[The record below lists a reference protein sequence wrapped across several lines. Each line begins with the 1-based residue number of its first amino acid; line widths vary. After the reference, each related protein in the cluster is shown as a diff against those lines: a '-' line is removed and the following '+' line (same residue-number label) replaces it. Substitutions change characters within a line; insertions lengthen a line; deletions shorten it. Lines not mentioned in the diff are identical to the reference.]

1 MKDFLKYMSATVVG
15 IFVFFIITGA
25 LMVMSII
32 GMVASESSAT
42 DVSDNTVF
50 VLSLNG
56 MMQERSERSLF
67 DEVSSMNNDATSTIG
82 LDEVLEAIDKAKH
95 NDKIKGIYIEAGMF
109 APDSYASA
117 QAMRNALADF
127 KKSGK
132 WIVAYADTYTQGTY
146 YIASVANKVYL
157 NPYGQLDWHGL
168 AAQPLFVKDV
178 MAKFGVKM
186 QVAKV
191 GAYKSATEMFTEEK
205 MSDANREQ
213 ITAYINGLW
222 QNICKEVGASRNI
235 SVDKLNAYAD
245 RFITLS
251 AAKDYVASG
260 LVDQLLYTDQVKAE
274 VNKLLKAEA
283 DEDINTVYLAD
294 MANVKAPKKE
304 GEEIAVYYAYG
315 DIVSDAQGEMTN
327 GASICSANVVPDLE
341 ALMNDDDVKAVVLRV
356 NSPGGSAY
364 ASEQIWRAVTRLKAK
379 KPVVVSMGTYAASGG
394 YYISCAANYIYA
406 EPTTLTGSIGI
417 FGMFPDVSGL
427 LTDKLGLKFDQVK
440 TNKYSNFGTTSRP
453 FNEEEMQYL
462 TNMIDRGYKT
472 FTKRVSDGRKIP
484 VERVYEIAEGRVW
497 LGQDALKIKLVD
509 GIGGIEQ
516 AVAKAAELAKVKEYR
531 TKAYPAKADMFE
543 SLLNRA
549 SSEGGNYLDGKLR
562 STLGEYYAPF
572 MFLKQLD
579 RQDAIQAR
587 MPINVVI
594 K

>member
-1 MKDFLKYMSATVVG
+1 MKQAFATVVG
-15 IFVFFIITGA
+15 ILIFTVAMGIIG
-25 LMVMSII
+25 VISIL
-32 GMVASESSAT
+32 GMVASTEST
-42 DVSDNTVF
+42 PKVKDNS
-50 VLSLNG
+50 VLVLDLNG
-56 MMQERSERSLF
+56 VMQERAEDDLYGF
-67 DEVSSMNNDATSTIG
+67 LTGGEVSSLG
-82 LDEVLEAIDKAKH
+82 LDELTEAIDKAKADD
-95 NDKIKGIYIEAGMF
+95 NVKGIYIEASMF
-109 APDSYASA
+109 APDGPASV
-117 QAMRNALADF
+117 QALRNKLVEF

-132 WIVAYADTYTQGTY
+132 WIVAYGDQYTQSAY
-146 YIASVANKVYL
+146 WLCSVADKVIV
-157 NPYGQLDWHGL
+157 NPEGIVDWHGL
-168 AAQPLFVKDV
+168 CTETMYFKDLL
-178 MAKFGVKM
+178 AKFGVKM
-186 QVAKV
+186 QIAKV
-191 GAYKSATEMFTEEK
+191 GKFKSAVEPFFADK

-213 ITAYINGLW
+213 ISVYLNGIW
-222 QNICKEVGASRNI
+222 GNIVKEVAQSRKL
-235 SVDKLNAYAD
+235 DAKTLNAYAD
-245 RFITLS
+245 SLVTFAS
-251 AAKDYVASG
+251 AEELLKMK
-260 LVDQLLYTDQVKAE
+260 LVDQVAYYDEVRAE
-274 VNKLLKAEA
+274 IKKRLGL
-283 DEDINTVYLAD
+283 DEDDNISQVSVTQMCAQPNKNKAD
-294 MANVKAPKKE
+294 DR
-304 GEEIAVYYAYG
+304 IAVYYAYG
-315 DIVSDAQGEMTN
+315 DIVSDAQSEMTN

-531 TKAYPAKADMFE
+531 TKTYPAKADMFE

>member
-1 MKDFLKYMSATVVG
+1 MKQAFATVVG
-15 IFVFFIITGA
+15 ILIFTVAMGIIG
-25 LMVMSII
+25 VISIL
-32 GMVASESSAT
+32 GMVASTDAT
-42 DVSDNTVF
+42 PKVNDNS
-50 VLSLNG
+50 VLVLDLNG
-56 MMQERSERSLF
+56 VMQERSEDDFYGFLTGGEMSSL
-67 DEVSSMNNDATSTIG
+67 G
-82 LDEVLEAIDKAKH
+82 LDDLTEAVEKAKADV
-95 NDKIKGIYIEAGMF
+95 NVKGIYIEAGMF
-109 APDSYASA
+109 APDGPASV
-117 QAMRNALADF
+117 QALRDKLVDF

-132 WIVAYADTYTQGTY
+132 WIVAYGDQYTQSAY
-146 YIASVANKVYL
+146 WLCSVADKVIV
-157 NPYGQLDWHGL
+157 NPEGMVDWHGL
-168 AAQPLFVKDV
+168 CTETMYFKDV

-186 QVAKV
+186 QIAKV
-191 GAYKSATEMFTEEK
+191 GKFKSAVEPYFADK

-213 ITAYINGLW
+213 ISVYLNGIW
-222 QNICKEVGASRNI
+222 GNIVNDVAQSRKLD
-235 SVDKLNAYAD
+235 SKTLNAYAD
-245 RFITLS
+245 SLVTFAS
-251 AAKDYVASG
+251 ADELLKLK
-260 LVDQLLYTDQVKAE
+260 LVDQVAYYDE
-274 VNKLLKAEA
+274 VRADIKKRLDL
-283 DEDINTVYLAD
+283 DEDDNISQVSVKQMCAQPNKNKAD
-294 MANVKAPKKE
+294 DR
-304 GEEIAVYYAYG
+304 IAVYYAYG
-315 DIVSDAQGEMTN
+315 DIVSDTQGGMSE
-327 GASICSANVVPDLE
+327 GASICSANMVPDLE

-440 TNKYSNFGTTSRP
+440 TNKYSNFGTSSRP
-453 FNEEEMQYL
+453 FTEEEMTYL
-462 TNMIDRGYKT
+462 TNMVDRGYKT

-509 GIGGIEQ
+509 GIGGIDQ

-531 TKAYPAKADMFE
+531 TRAYPAKADMIE

-562 STLGEYYAPF
+562 ATLGEYYAPF

-587 MPINVVI
+587 MPVNVVI

>member
-1 MKDFLKYMSATVVG
+1 MKDFMKQAFATVVG
-15 IFVFFIITGA
+15 ILIFTVAMGIIG
-25 LMVMSII
+25 VISIL
-32 GMVASESSAT
+32 GMVASTEST
-42 DVSDNTVF
+42 PKVKDNS
-50 VLSLNG
+50 VLVLDLNG
-56 MMQERSERSLF
+56 VMQERAEDDLYGF
-67 DEVSSMNNDATSTIG
+67 LTGGEVSSLG
-82 LDEVLEAIDKAKH
+82 LDELTEAIDKAKADD
-95 NDKIKGIYIEAGMF
+95 NVKGIYIEASMF
-109 APDSYASA
+109 APDGPASV
-117 QAMRNALADF
+117 QALRNKLVEF

-132 WIVAYADTYTQGTY
+132 WIVAYGDQYTQSAY
-146 YIASVANKVYL
+146 WLCSVADKVIV
-157 NPYGQLDWHGL
+157 NPEGIVDWHGL
-168 AAQPLFVKDV
+168 CTETMYFKDLL
-178 MAKFGVKM
+178 AKFGVKM
-186 QVAKV
+186 QIAKV
-191 GAYKSATEMFTEEK
+191 GKFKSAVEPFFADK

-213 ITAYINGLW
+213 ISVYLNGIW
-222 QNICKEVGASRNI
+222 GNIVKEVAQSRKL
-235 SVDKLNAYAD
+235 DAKTLNAYAD
-245 RFITLS
+245 SLVTFAS
-251 AAKDYVASG
+251 ADELLKMK
-260 LVDQLLYTDQVKAE
+260 LVDQVAYYDEVKAE
-274 VNKLLKAEA
+274 IKKRLAL
-283 DEDINTVYLAD
+283 DEDDNISQVSVKQMCAQPNKNKAD
-294 MANVKAPKKE
+294 DR
-304 GEEIAVYYAYG
+304 IAVYYAYG
-315 DIVSDAQGEMTN
+315 DIVSDAQSEMTN

-531 TKAYPAKADMFE
+531 TKAYPAKVDMFE

>member
-1 MKDFLKYMSATVVG
+1 MKQAFATVVG
-15 IFVFFIITGA
+15 ILIFTVAMGIIG
-25 LMVMSII
+25 VISIL
-32 GMVASESSAT
+32 GMVASTDAT
-42 DVSDNTVF
+42 PQVKDNS
-50 VLSLNG
+50 VLVLDLNG
-56 MMQERSERSLF
+56 VMQERSEDDFYGFLTGGEMSSL
-67 DEVSSMNNDATSTIG
+67 G
-82 LDEVLEAIDKAKH
+82 LDDLTEAVEKAKADV
-95 NDKIKGIYIEAGMF
+95 NVKGIYIEAGMF
-109 APDSYASA
+109 APDGPASV
-117 QAMRNALADF
+117 QALRDKLVDF

-132 WIVAYADTYTQGTY
+132 WIVAYGDQYTQSAY
-146 YIASVANKVYL
+146 WLCSVADKVIV
-157 NPYGQLDWHGL
+157 NPEGMVDWHGL
-168 AAQPLFVKDV
+168 CTETMYFKDL

-186 QVAKV
+186 QIAKV
-191 GAYKSATEMFTEEK
+191 GKFKSAVEPFFADK

-213 ITAYINGLW
+213 ISVYLNGIW
-222 QNICKEVGASRNI
+222 GNVVKDVAQSRKL
-235 SVDKLNAYAD
+235 DAKTLNAYAD
-245 RFITLS
+245 SLVTFAS
-251 AAKDYVASG
+251 ADELLKMK
-260 LVDQLLYTDQVKAE
+260 LVDQVAYYDE
-274 VNKLLKAEA
+274 VRADIKKRLDL
-283 DEDINTVYLAD
+283 DEDDNISQVSVKQMCAQPNKNKAD
-294 MANVKAPKKE
+294 DR
-304 GEEIAVYYAYG
+304 IAVYYAYG
-315 DIVSDAQGEMTN
+315 DIVSDTQGGMSE
-327 GASICSANVVPDLE
+327 GASICSANMVPDLE

-440 TNKYSNFGTTSRP
+440 TNKYSNFGTSSRP
-453 FNEEEMQYL
+453 FNEEEMTYL
-462 TNMIDRGYKT
+462 TNMVDRGYKT

-509 GIGGIEQ
+509 GIGGIDQ

-531 TKAYPAKADMFE
+531 TRAYPAKADMIE

-562 STLGEYYAPF
+562 ATLGEYYAPF

-587 MPINVVI
+587 MPVNVVI

>member
-1 MKDFLKYMSATVVG
+1 MKQAFATVVG
-15 IFVFFIITGA
+15 ILIFTVAMGIIG
-25 LMVMSII
+25 VISIL
-32 GMVASESSAT
+32 GMVAST
-42 DVSDNTVF
+42 DSTPKVKDNS
-50 VLSLNG
+50 VLVLNLNG
-56 MMQERSERSLF
+56 VMQERSQDDIYSFLTGGEMSSL
-67 DEVSSMNNDATSTIG
+67 G
-82 LDEVLEAIDKAKH
+82 LDDLAEAIDKAKTDD
-95 NDKIKGIYIEAGMF
+95 NVKGIYIEAGMF
-109 APDSYASA
+109 APDGPASV
-117 QAMRNALADF
+117 QALRNKLVEF

-132 WIVAYADTYTQGTY
+132 WIVAYGDQYTQSAY
-146 YIASVANKVYL
+146 WLCSVADKVIV
-157 NPYGQLDWHGL
+157 NPEGIVDWHGL
-168 AAQPLFVKDV
+168 CTETMYFKDLL
-178 MAKFGVKM
+178 AKFGVKM
-186 QVAKV
+186 QIAKV
-191 GAYKSATEMFTEEK
+191 GKFKSAVEPFFADK

-213 ITAYINGLW
+213 ISVYLNGIW
-222 QNICKEVGASRNI
+222 GNIVKEVAQSRKL
-235 SVDKLNAYAD
+235 DAKTLNAYAD
-245 RFITLS
+245 SLVTFAS
-251 AAKDYVASG
+251 ADELLKMK
-260 LVDQLLYTDQVKAE
+260 LVDQVAYYDEVRAE
-274 VNKLLKAEA
+274 IKKRLGL
-283 DEDINTVYLAD
+283 DEDDNISQVSVTQMCAQPNKNKAD
-294 MANVKAPKKE
+294 DR
-304 GEEIAVYYAYG
+304 IAVYYAYG
-315 DIVSDAQGEMTN
+315 DIVSDAQSEMTN

>member
-1 MKDFLKYMSATVVG
+1 MKQAFATVVG
-15 IFVFFIITGA
+15 ILIFTVAMGIIG
-25 LMVMSII
+25 VISIL
-32 GMVASESSAT
+32 GMVAST
-42 DVSDNTVF
+42 DSTPKVKDNS
-50 VLSLNG
+50 VLVLNLNG
-56 MMQERSERSLF
+56 VMQERSQDDIYSFLTGG
-67 DEVSSMNNDATSTIG
+67 EVSSLG
-82 LDEVLEAIDKAKH
+82 LDDLAEAIDKAKTDD
-95 NDKIKGIYIEAGMF
+95 NVKGIYIEAGMF
-109 APDSYASA
+109 APDGPASV
-117 QAMRNALADF
+117 QALREKLVEF

-132 WIVAYADTYTQGTY
+132 WIVAYGDQYTQSAY
-146 YIASVANKVYL
+146 WLCSVADKVIV
-157 NPYGQLDWHGL
+157 NPEGIVDWHGL
-168 AAQPLFVKDV
+168 CTETMYFKDL

-186 QVAKV
+186 QIAKV
-191 GAYKSATEMFTEEK
+191 GKFKSAVEPFFADK

-213 ITAYINGLW
+213 ISVYLNGIW
-222 QNICKEVGASRNI
+222 GNIVKEVAQSRKL
-235 SVDKLNAYAD
+235 DAKTLNAYAD
-245 RFITLS
+245 SLVTFAS
-251 AAKDYVASG
+251 AEELLKMK
-260 LVDQLLYTDQVKAE
+260 LVDQVAYYDEVRAE
-274 VNKLLKAEA
+274 IKKRLGL
-283 DEDINTVYLAD
+283 DEDDNISQVSVTQMCAQPNKNKAD
-294 MANVKAPKKE
+294 DR
-304 GEEIAVYYAYG
+304 IAVYYAYG
-315 DIVSDAQGEMTN
+315 DIVSDAQSEMTN

-516 AVAKAAELAKVKEYR
+516 AVAKAAELAKVKDYR

>member
-1 MKDFLKYMSATVVG
+1 MKDFMKQAFATVVG
-15 IFVFFIITGA
+15 ILIFTVAMGIIG
-25 LMVMSII
+25 VISIL
-32 GMVASESSAT
+32 GMVASTEST
-42 DVSDNTVF
+42 PKVNDNS
-50 VLSLNG
+50 VLVLDLNG
-56 MMQERSERSLF
+56 VMQERAEDDLYGF
-67 DEVSSMNNDATSTIG
+67 LTGGEVSSLG
-82 LDEVLEAIDKAKH
+82 LDELTEAIDKAKADD
-95 NDKIKGIYIEAGMF
+95 NVKGIYIEASMF
-109 APDSYASA
+109 APDGPASV
-117 QAMRNALADF
+117 QALRNKLVEF

-132 WIVAYADTYTQGTY
+132 WIVAYGDQYTQSAY
-146 YIASVANKVYL
+146 WLCSVADKVIV
-157 NPYGQLDWHGL
+157 NPEGIVDWHGL
-168 AAQPLFVKDV
+168 CTETMYFKDLL
-178 MAKFGVKM
+178 AKFGVKM
-186 QVAKV
+186 QIAKV
-191 GAYKSATEMFTEEK
+191 GKFKSAVEPFFADK

-213 ITAYINGLW
+213 ISVYLNGIW
-222 QNICKEVGASRNI
+222 GNIVKEVAQSRKLD
-235 SVDKLNAYAD
+235 VKTLNAYAD
-245 RFITLS
+245 SLVTFAS
-251 AAKDYVASG
+251 ADELLKMK
-260 LVDQLLYTDQVKAE
+260 LVDQVAYYDEVRAE
-274 VNKLLKAEA
+274 IKKRLGL
-283 DEDINTVYLAD
+283 DEDDNISQVSVTQMCAQPNKNKAD
-294 MANVKAPKKE
+294 DR
-304 GEEIAVYYAYG
+304 IAVYYAYG
-315 DIVSDAQGEMTN
+315 DIVSDAQSEMTN

>member
-1 MKDFLKYMSATVVG
+1 MKQAFATVVG
-15 IFVFFIITGA
+15 ILIFTVAMGIIG
-25 LMVMSII
+25 VISIL
-32 GMVASESSAT
+32 GMVASTEST
-42 DVSDNTVF
+42 PKVKDNS
-50 VLSLNG
+50 VLVLDLNG
-56 MMQERSERSLF
+56 VMQERAEDDLYGFLTGGEMSSL
-67 DEVSSMNNDATSTIG
+67 G
-82 LDEVLEAIDKAKH
+82 LDELTEAIDKAKADD
-95 NDKIKGIYIEAGMF
+95 NVKGIYIEASMF
-109 APDSYASA
+109 APDGPASV
-117 QAMRNALADF
+117 QALRNKLVEF

-132 WIVAYADTYTQGTY
+132 WIVAYGDQYTQSAY
-146 YIASVANKVYL
+146 WLCSVADKVIV
-157 NPYGQLDWHGL
+157 NPEGIVDWHGL
-168 AAQPLFVKDV
+168 CTETMYFKDLL
-178 MAKFGVKM
+178 AKFGVKM
-186 QVAKV
+186 QIAKV
-191 GAYKSATEMFTEEK
+191 GKFKSAVEPFFADK

-213 ITAYINGLW
+213 ISVYLNGIW
-222 QNICKEVGASRNI
+222 GNIVKEVAQSRKL
-235 SVDKLNAYAD
+235 DAKTLNAYAD
-245 RFITLS
+245 SLVTFAS
-251 AAKDYVASG
+251 ADELLKMK
-260 LVDQLLYTDQVKAE
+260 LVDQVAYYDEVRAE
-274 VNKLLKAEA
+274 IKKRLGL
-283 DEDINTVYLAD
+283 DEDDNISQVSVTQMCAQPNKNKAD
-294 MANVKAPKKE
+294 DR
-304 GEEIAVYYAYG
+304 IAVYYAYG
-315 DIVSDAQGEMTN
+315 DIVSDAQSEMTN

-562 STLGEYYAPF
+562 ATLGEYYAPF

>member
-1 MKDFLKYMSATVVG
+1 MKQAFATVVG
-15 IFVFFIITGA
+15 ILIFTVAMGIIG
-25 LMVMSII
+25 VISIV
-32 GMVASESSAT
+32 GMVASTDAT
-42 DVSDNTVF
+42 PKVKDNS
-50 VLSLNG
+50 VLVLDLNG
-56 MMQERSERSLF
+56 VMQERSEDDFYGYLTGGEMSSL
-67 DEVSSMNNDATSTIG
+67 G
-82 LDEVLEAIDKAKH
+82 LDDLTEAVEKAKADD
-95 NDKIKGIYIEAGMF
+95 NVKGIYIEAGMF
-109 APDSYASA
+109 APDGPASV
-117 QAMRNALADF
+117 QALRDKLVDF

-132 WIVAYADTYTQGTY
+132 WIVAYGDQYTQSAY
-146 YIASVANKVYL
+146 WLCSVADKVIV
-157 NPYGQLDWHGL
+157 NPEGMVDWHGL
-168 AAQPLFVKDV
+168 CTETMYFKDLL
-178 MAKFGVKM
+178 AKFGVKM
-186 QVAKV
+186 QIAKV
-191 GAYKSATEMFTEEK
+191 GKFKSAVEPFFADK

-213 ITAYINGLW
+213 ISVYLNGIW
-222 QNICKEVGASRNI
+222 GNVVKDVAQSRKL
-235 SVDKLNAYAD
+235 DAKTLNAYAD
-245 RFITLS
+245 SLVTFAS
-251 AAKDYVASG
+251 ADELLKMK
-260 LVDQLLYTDQVKAE
+260 LVDQVAYYDEVRAE
-274 VNKLLKAEA
+274 IKKRLNL
-283 DEDINTVYLAD
+283 DEDDNISQVSVKQMCAQPNKNKAD
-294 MANVKAPKKE
+294 DR
-304 GEEIAVYYAYG
+304 IAVYYAYG
-315 DIVSDAQGEMTN
+315 DIVTDTQGEMTS
-327 GASICSANVVPDLE
+327 GTSICSANVVPDLE
-341 ALMNDDDVKAVVLRV
+341 ALMDDDDVKAVVLRV

-484 VERVYEIAEGRVW
+484 VARVYEIAEGRVW

-509 GIGGIEQ
+509 GIGGIDQ

-531 TKAYPAKADMFE
+531 TRPYPAKADMFE

-549 SSEGGNYLDGKLR
+549 STEGGNYLDGKLR
-562 STLGEYYAPF
+562 ATLGEYYAPF

-579 RQDAIQAR
+579 CQDAIQAR
-587 MPINVVI
+587 MPVNVVI

>member
-1 MKDFLKYMSATVVG
+1 MKQAFATVVG
-15 IFVFFIITGA
+15 ILIFTVAMGIIG
-25 LMVMSII
+25 VISIL
-32 GMVASESSAT
+32 GMVASTDAT
-42 DVSDNTVF
+42 PKVNDNS
-50 VLSLNG
+50 VLVLDLNG
-56 MMQERSERSLF
+56 VMQERSEDDFYGFLTGGEMSSL
-67 DEVSSMNNDATSTIG
+67 G
-82 LDEVLEAIDKAKH
+82 LDDLTEAVEKAKADD
-95 NDKIKGIYIEAGMF
+95 NVKGIYIEAGMF
-109 APDSYASA
+109 APDGPASV
-117 QAMRNALADF
+117 QALRDKLVDF

-132 WIVAYADTYTQGTY
+132 WIVAYGDQYTQSAY
-146 YIASVANKVYL
+146 WLCSVADKVIV
-157 NPYGQLDWHGL
+157 NPEGMVDWHGL
-168 AAQPLFVKDV
+168 CTETMYFKDL

-186 QVAKV
+186 QIAKV
-191 GAYKSATEMFTEEK
+191 GKFKSAVEPFFADK

-213 ITAYINGLW
+213 ISVYLNGIW
-222 QNICKEVGASRNI
+222 GNVVKDVAQSRKL
-235 SVDKLNAYAD
+235 DAKTLNAYAD
-245 RFITLS
+245 SLVTFAS
-251 AAKDYVASG
+251 ADELLKMK
-260 LVDQLLYTDQVKAE
+260 LVDQVAYYDE
-274 VNKLLKAEA
+274 VRADIKKRLDL
-283 DEDINTVYLAD
+283 DEDDNISQVSVKQMCAQPNKNKAD
-294 MANVKAPKKE
+294 DR
-304 GEEIAVYYAYG
+304 IAVYYAYG
-315 DIVSDAQGEMTN
+315 DIVSDTQGGMSE
-327 GASICSANVVPDLE
+327 GASICSANMVPDLE

-440 TNKYSNFGTTSRP
+440 TNKYSNFGTSSRP

-509 GIGGIEQ
+509 GIGGIDQ

-531 TKAYPAKADMFE
+531 TRAYPAKADMIE

-562 STLGEYYAPF
+562 ATLGEYYAPF

-587 MPINVVI
+587 MPVNVVI

>member
-1 MKDFLKYMSATVVG
+1 MKQAFATVVG
-15 IFVFFIITGA
+15 ILIFTVAMGIIG
-25 LMVMSII
+25 VISIL
-32 GMVASESSAT
+32 GMVASTDAT
-42 DVSDNTVF
+42 PKVKDNS
-50 VLSLNG
+50 VLVLDLNG
-56 MMQERSERSLF
+56 VMQERSEDDFYGFLTGGEMSSL
-67 DEVSSMNNDATSTIG
+67 G
-82 LDEVLEAIDKAKH
+82 LDDLTEAVEKAKADD
-95 NDKIKGIYIEAGMF
+95 NVKGIYIEAGMF
-109 APDSYASA
+109 APDGPASV
-117 QAMRNALADF
+117 QALRDKLVDF

-132 WIVAYADTYTQGTY
+132 WIVAYGDQYTQSAY
-146 YIASVANKVYL
+146 WLCSVADKVIV
-157 NPYGQLDWHGL
+157 NPEGMVDWHGL
-168 AAQPLFVKDV
+168 CTETMYFKDL

-186 QVAKV
+186 QIAKV
-191 GAYKSATEMFTEEK
+191 GKFKSAVEPFFADK

-213 ITAYINGLW
+213 ISVYLNGIW
-222 QNICKEVGASRNI
+222 GNVVKDVAQSRKL
-235 SVDKLNAYAD
+235 DAKTLNAYAD
-245 RFITLS
+245 SLVTFAS
-251 AAKDYVASG
+251 ADELLKMK
-260 LVDQLLYTDQVKAE
+260 LVDQVAYYDE
-274 VNKLLKAEA
+274 VRADIKKRLDL
-283 DEDINTVYLAD
+283 DEDDNISQVSVKQMCAQPNKNKAD
-294 MANVKAPKKE
+294 DR
-304 GEEIAVYYAYG
+304 IAVYYAYG
-315 DIVSDAQGEMTN
+315 DIVSDTQGGMSE
-327 GASICSANVVPDLE
+327 GASICSANMVPDLE

-440 TNKYSNFGTTSRP
+440 TNKYSNFGTSSRP
-453 FNEEEMQYL
+453 FTEEEMTYL
-462 TNMIDRGYKT
+462 TNMVDRGYKT

-509 GIGGIEQ
+509 GIGGIDQ

-531 TKAYPAKADMFE
+531 TRAYPAKADMIE

-562 STLGEYYAPF
+562 ATLGEYYAPF

-587 MPINVVI
+587 MPVNVVI

>member
-1 MKDFLKYMSATVVG
+1 MKQAFATVVG
-15 IFVFFIITGA
+15 ILIFTVAMGIIG
-25 LMVMSII
+25 VISIL
-32 GMVASESSAT
+32 GMVASTEST
-42 DVSDNTVF
+42 PKVKDNS
-50 VLSLNG
+50 VLVLDLNG
-56 MMQERSERSLF
+56 VMQERAEDDFYGFLTGGEMSSL
-67 DEVSSMNNDATSTIG
+67 G
-82 LDEVLEAIDKAKH
+82 LDELTEAIDKAKADD
-95 NDKIKGIYIEAGMF
+95 NVKGIYIEASMF
-109 APDSYASA
+109 APDGPASV
-117 QAMRNALADF
+117 QALRNKLVEF

-132 WIVAYADTYTQGTY
+132 WIVAYGDQYTQSAY
-146 YIASVANKVYL
+146 WLCSVADKVIV
-157 NPYGQLDWHGL
+157 NPEGIVDWHGL
-168 AAQPLFVKDV
+168 CTETMYFKDLL
-178 MAKFGVKM
+178 AKFGVKM
-186 QVAKV
+186 QIAKV
-191 GAYKSATEMFTEEK
+191 GKFKSAVEPFFADK

-213 ITAYINGLW
+213 ISVYLNGIW
-222 QNICKEVGASRNI
+222 GNIVKEVAQSRKL
-235 SVDKLNAYAD
+235 DAKTLNAYAD
-245 RFITLS
+245 SLVTFAS
-251 AAKDYVASG
+251 ADELLKMK
-260 LVDQLLYTDQVKAE
+260 LVDQVAYYDEVRAE
-274 VNKLLKAEA
+274 IKKRLGL
-283 DEDINTVYLAD
+283 DEDDNISQVSVTQMCAQPNKNKAD
-294 MANVKAPKKE
+294 DR
-304 GEEIAVYYAYG
+304 IAVYYAYG
-315 DIVSDAQGEMTN
+315 DIVSDAQSEMTN

>member
-1 MKDFLKYMSATVVG
+1 MKQAFATVVG
-15 IFVFFIITGA
+15 ILIFTVAMGIIG
-25 LMVMSII
+25 VISIV
-32 GMVASESSAT
+32 GMVASTDAT
-42 DVSDNTVF
+42 PKVKDNS
-50 VLSLNG
+50 VLVLDLNG
-56 MMQERSERSLF
+56 VMQERSEDDFYGFLTGGEMSSL
-67 DEVSSMNNDATSTIG
+67 G
-82 LDEVLEAIDKAKH
+82 LDDLTEAVEKAKADD
-95 NDKIKGIYIEAGMF
+95 NVKGIYIEAGMF
-109 APDSYASA
+109 APDGPASV
-117 QAMRNALADF
+117 QALRDKLVDF

-132 WIVAYADTYTQGTY
+132 WIVAYGDQYTQSAY
-146 YIASVANKVYL
+146 WLCSVADKVIV
-157 NPYGQLDWHGL
+157 NPEGMVDWHGL
-168 AAQPLFVKDV
+168 CTETMYFKDL

-186 QVAKV
+186 QIAKV
-191 GAYKSATEMFTEEK
+191 GKFKSAVEPYFADK

-213 ITAYINGLW
+213 ISVYLNGIW
-222 QNICKEVGASRNI
+222 GNVVKDVAQSRKL
-235 SVDKLNAYAD
+235 DAKTLNAYAD
-245 RFITLS
+245 SLVTFAS
-251 AAKDYVASG
+251 ADELLKMK
-260 LVDQLLYTDQVKAE
+260 LVDQVAYYDE
-274 VNKLLKAEA
+274 VRVDIKKRLDL
-283 DEDINTVYLAD
+283 DEDDNISQVSVKQMCAQPNKNKAD
-294 MANVKAPKKE
+294 DR
-304 GEEIAVYYAYG
+304 IAVYYAYG
-315 DIVSDAQGEMTN
+315 DIVSDTQGGMSE
-327 GASICSANVVPDLE
+327 GASICSANMVPDLE

-440 TNKYSNFGTTSRP
+440 TNKYSNFGTSSRP
-453 FNEEEMQYL
+453 FTEEEMTYL
-462 TNMIDRGYKT
+462 TNMVDRGYKT

-509 GIGGIEQ
+509 GIGGIDQ

-531 TKAYPAKADMFE
+531 TRAYPAKADMIE

-562 STLGEYYAPF
+562 ATLGEYYAPF

-587 MPINVVI
+587 MPVNVVI

>member
-1 MKDFLKYMSATVVG
+1 MKDFMKQAFATVVG
-15 IFVFFIITGA
+15 ILIFTVAMGIIG
-25 LMVMSII
+25 VISIL
-32 GMVASESSAT
+32 GMVASTDAT
-42 DVSDNTVF
+42 PKVNDNS
-50 VLSLNG
+50 VLVLDLNG
-56 MMQERSERSLF
+56 VMQERSEDDFYGFLTGGEMSSL
-67 DEVSSMNNDATSTIG
+67 G
-82 LDEVLEAIDKAKH
+82 LDDLTEAVEKAKADD
-95 NDKIKGIYIEAGMF
+95 NVKGIYIEAGMF
-109 APDSYASA
+109 APDGPASV
-117 QAMRNALADF
+117 QALRDKLVDF

-132 WIVAYADTYTQGTY
+132 WIVAYGDQYTQSAY
-146 YIASVANKVYL
+146 WLCSVADKVIV
-157 NPYGQLDWHGL
+157 NPEGMVDWHGL
-168 AAQPLFVKDV
+168 CTETMYFKDL

-186 QVAKV
+186 QIAKV
-191 GAYKSATEMFTEEK
+191 GKFKSAVEPFFADK

-213 ITAYINGLW
+213 ISVYLNGIW
-222 QNICKEVGASRNI
+222 GNVVKDVAQSRKL
-235 SVDKLNAYAD
+235 DAKTLNAYAD
-245 RFITLS
+245 SLVTFAS
-251 AAKDYVASG
+251 ADELLKMK
-260 LVDQLLYTDQVKAE
+260 LVDQVAYYDE
-274 VNKLLKAEA
+274 VRADIKKRLDL
-283 DEDINTVYLAD
+283 DEDDNISQVSVKQMCAQPNKNKAD
-294 MANVKAPKKE
+294 DR
-304 GEEIAVYYAYG
+304 IAVYYAYG
-315 DIVSDAQGEMTN
+315 DIVSDTQGGMSE
-327 GASICSANVVPDLE
+327 GASICSANMVPDLE

-440 TNKYSNFGTTSRP
+440 TNKYSNFGTSSRP

-509 GIGGIEQ
+509 GIGGIDQ

-531 TKAYPAKADMFE
+531 TRAYPAKADMIE

-562 STLGEYYAPF
+562 ATLGEYYAPF

-587 MPINVVI
+587 MPVNVVI

>member
-1 MKDFLKYMSATVVG
+1 MG
-15 IFVFFIITGA
+15 IIGVI
-25 LMVMSII
+25 SIL
-32 GMVASESSAT
+32 GMVASTDAT
-42 DVSDNTVF
+42 PKVNDNS
-50 VLSLNG
+50 VLVLDLNG
-56 MMQERSERSLF
+56 VMQERSEDDFYGFLTGGEMSSL
-67 DEVSSMNNDATSTIG
+67 G
-82 LDEVLEAIDKAKH
+82 LDDLTEAVEKAKADD
-95 NDKIKGIYIEAGMF
+95 NVKGIYIEAGMF
-109 APDSYASA
+109 APDGPASV
-117 QAMRNALADF
+117 QALRDKLVDF

-132 WIVAYADTYTQGTY
+132 WIVAYGDQYTQSAY
-146 YIASVANKVYL
+146 WLCSVADKVIV
-157 NPYGQLDWHGL
+157 NPEGMVDWHGL
-168 AAQPLFVKDV
+168 CTETMYFKDL

-186 QVAKV
+186 QIAKV
-191 GAYKSATEMFTEEK
+191 GKFKSAVEPFFADK

-213 ITAYINGLW
+213 ISVYLNGIW
-222 QNICKEVGASRNI
+222 GNVVKDVAQSRKL
-235 SVDKLNAYAD
+235 DAKTLNAYAD
-245 RFITLS
+245 SLVTFAS
-251 AAKDYVASG
+251 ADELLKMK
-260 LVDQLLYTDQVKAE
+260 LVDQVAYYDE
-274 VNKLLKAEA
+274 VRADIKKRLDL
-283 DEDINTVYLAD
+283 DEDDNISQVSVKQMCAQPNKNKAD
-294 MANVKAPKKE
+294 DR
-304 GEEIAVYYAYG
+304 IAVYYAYG
-315 DIVSDAQGEMTN
+315 DIVSDTQGGMSE
-327 GASICSANVVPDLE
+327 GASICSANMVPDLE

-364 ASEQIWRAVTRLKAK
+364 ETEQIWRAVTRLKAK

-440 TNKYSNFGTTSRP
+440 TNKYSNFGTSSRP
-453 FNEEEMQYL
+453 FTEEEMTYL
-462 TNMIDRGYKT
+462 TNMVDRGYKT

-509 GIGGIEQ
+509 GIGGIDQ

-531 TKAYPAKADMFE
+531 TRAYPAKADMIE

-562 STLGEYYAPF
+562 ATLGEYYAPF

-587 MPINVVI
+587 MPVNVVI

>member
-1 MKDFLKYMSATVVG
+1 MKQAFATVVG
-15 IFVFFIITGA
+15 ILIFTVAMGIIG
-25 LMVMSII
+25 VISIL
-32 GMVASESSAT
+32 GMVASTDAT
-42 DVSDNTVF
+42 PKVNDNS
-50 VLSLNG
+50 VLVLDLNG
-56 MMQERSERSLF
+56 VMQERSEDDFYGFLTGGEMSSL
-67 DEVSSMNNDATSTIG
+67 G
-82 LDEVLEAIDKAKH
+82 LDDLTEAVEKAKADV
-95 NDKIKGIYIEAGMF
+95 NVKGIYIEAGMF
-109 APDSYASA
+109 APDGPASV
-117 QAMRNALADF
+117 QALRDKLVDF

-132 WIVAYADTYTQGTY
+132 WIVAYGDQYTQSAY
-146 YIASVANKVYL
+146 WLCSVADKVIV
-157 NPYGQLDWHGL
+157 NPEGMVDWHGL
-168 AAQPLFVKDV
+168 CTETMYFKDL

-186 QVAKV
+186 QIAKV
-191 GAYKSATEMFTEEK
+191 GKFKSAVEPFFADK

-213 ITAYINGLW
+213 ISVYLNGIW
-222 QNICKEVGASRNI
+222 GNVVKDVAQSRKL
-235 SVDKLNAYAD
+235 DAKTLNAYAD
-245 RFITLS
+245 SLVTFAS
-251 AAKDYVASG
+251 ADELLKMK
-260 LVDQLLYTDQVKAE
+260 LVDQVAYYDE
-274 VNKLLKAEA
+274 VRADIKKRLDL
-283 DEDINTVYLAD
+283 DEDDNISQVSVKQMCAQPNKNKAD
-294 MANVKAPKKE
+294 DR
-304 GEEIAVYYAYG
+304 IAVYYAYG
-315 DIVSDAQGEMTN
+315 DIVSDTQGGMSE
-327 GASICSANVVPDLE
+327 GASICSANMVPDLE

-440 TNKYSNFGTTSRP
+440 TNKYSNFGTSSRP
-453 FNEEEMQYL
+453 FTEEEMTYL
-462 TNMIDRGYKT
+462 TNMVDRGYKT

-509 GIGGIEQ
+509 GIGGIDQ

-531 TKAYPAKADMFE
+531 TRVYPAKADMIE

-562 STLGEYYAPF
+562 ATLGEYYAPF
-572 MFLKQLD
+572 MYLKQLD

-587 MPINVVI
+587 MPVNVVI

>member
-1 MKDFLKYMSATVVG
+1 MKQAFATVVG
-15 IFVFFIITGA
+15 ILIFTVAMGIIG
-25 LMVMSII
+25 VISIL
-32 GMVASESSAT
+32 GMVASTDAT
-42 DVSDNTVF
+42 PQVKDNS
-50 VLSLNG
+50 VLVLDLNG
-56 MMQERSERSLF
+56 VMQERSEDDFYGFLTGGEMSSL
-67 DEVSSMNNDATSTIG
+67 G
-82 LDEVLEAIDKAKH
+82 LDDLTEAVEKAKADD
-95 NDKIKGIYIEAGMF
+95 NVKGIYIEAGMF
-109 APDSYASA
+109 APDGPASV
-117 QAMRNALADF
+117 QALRDKLVDF

-132 WIVAYADTYTQGTY
+132 WIVAYGDQYTQSAY
-146 YIASVANKVYL
+146 WLCSVADKVIV
-157 NPYGQLDWHGL
+157 NPEGMVDWHGL
-168 AAQPLFVKDV
+168 CTETMYFKDL

-186 QVAKV
+186 QIAKV
-191 GAYKSATEMFTEEK
+191 GKFKSAVEPFFADK

-213 ITAYINGLW
+213 ISVYLNGIW
-222 QNICKEVGASRNI
+222 GNVVKDVAQSRKL
-235 SVDKLNAYAD
+235 DAKTLNAYAD
-245 RFITLS
+245 SLVTFAS
-251 AAKDYVASG
+251 ADELLKMK
-260 LVDQLLYTDQVKAE
+260 LVDQVAYYDE
-274 VNKLLKAEA
+274 VRADIKKRLDL
-283 DEDINTVYLAD
+283 DEDDNISQVSVKQMCAQPNKNKAD
-294 MANVKAPKKE
+294 DR
-304 GEEIAVYYAYG
+304 IAVYYAYG
-315 DIVSDAQGEMTN
+315 DIVSDTQGGMSE
-327 GASICSANVVPDLE
+327 GASICSANMVPDLE

-440 TNKYSNFGTTSRP
+440 TNKYSNFGTSSRP
-453 FNEEEMQYL
+453 FTEEEMTYL
-462 TNMIDRGYKT
+462 TNMVDRGYKT

-509 GIGGIEQ
+509 GIGGIDQ

-531 TKAYPAKADMFE
+531 TKAYPAKADMIE

-562 STLGEYYAPF
+562 ATLGEYYAPF

-587 MPINVVI
+587 MPVNVVI

>member
-1 MKDFLKYMSATVVG
+1 MKQAFATVVG
-15 IFVFFIITGA
+15 ILIFTVAMGIIG
-25 LMVMSII
+25 VISIL
-32 GMVASESSAT
+32 GMVASTDAT
-42 DVSDNTVF
+42 PKVNDNS
-50 VLSLNG
+50 VLVLDLNG
-56 MMQERSERSLF
+56 VMQERSEDDFYGFLTGGEMSSL
-67 DEVSSMNNDATSTIG
+67 G
-82 LDEVLEAIDKAKH
+82 LDDLTEAVEKAKADV
-95 NDKIKGIYIEAGMF
+95 NVKGIYIEAGMF
-109 APDSYASA
+109 APDGPASV
-117 QAMRNALADF
+117 QALRDKLVDF

-132 WIVAYADTYTQGTY
+132 WIVAYGDQYTQSAY
-146 YIASVANKVYL
+146 WLCSVADKVIV
-157 NPYGQLDWHGL
+157 NPEGMVDWHGL
-168 AAQPLFVKDV
+168 CTETMYFKDL

-186 QVAKV
+186 QIAKV
-191 GAYKSATEMFTEEK
+191 GKFKSAVEPFFADK

-213 ITAYINGLW
+213 ISVYLNGIW
-222 QNICKEVGASRNI
+222 GNVVKDVAQSRKL
-235 SVDKLNAYAD
+235 DAKTLNAYAD
-245 RFITLS
+245 SLVTFAS
-251 AAKDYVASG
+251 ADELLKMK
-260 LVDQLLYTDQVKAE
+260 LVDQVAYYDE
-274 VNKLLKAEA
+274 VRADIKKRLDL
-283 DEDINTVYLAD
+283 DEDDNISQVSVKQMCAQPNKNKAD
-294 MANVKAPKKE
+294 DR
-304 GEEIAVYYAYG
+304 IAVYYAYG
-315 DIVSDAQGEMTN
+315 DIVSDTQGGMSE
-327 GASICSANVVPDLE
+327 GASICSANMVPDLE

-440 TNKYSNFGTTSRP
+440 TNKYSNFGTSSRP
-453 FNEEEMQYL
+453 FTEEEMTYL
-462 TNMIDRGYKT
+462 TNMVDRGYKT

-509 GIGGIEQ
+509 GIGGIDQ

-531 TKAYPAKADMFE
+531 TKAYPAKADMIE

-562 STLGEYYAPF
+562 ATLGEYYAPF

-587 MPINVVI
+587 MPVNVVI

>member
-1 MKDFLKYMSATVVG
+1 MKQAFATVVG
-15 IFVFFIITGA
+15 ILIFTVAMGIIG
-25 LMVMSII
+25 VISIL
-32 GMVASESSAT
+32 GMVASTEST
-42 DVSDNTVF
+42 PKVKDNS
-50 VLSLNG
+50 VLVLDLNG
-56 MMQERSERSLF
+56 VMQERAEDDFYGFLTGGEMSSL
-67 DEVSSMNNDATSTIG
+67 G
-82 LDEVLEAIDKAKH
+82 LDELTEAIDKAKADD
-95 NDKIKGIYIEAGMF
+95 NVKGIYIEASMF
-109 APDSYASA
+109 APDGPASV
-117 QAMRNALADF
+117 QALRNKLVEF

-132 WIVAYADTYTQGTY
+132 WIVAYGDQYTQSAY
-146 YIASVANKVYL
+146 WLCSVADKVIV
-157 NPYGQLDWHGL
+157 NPEGIVDWHGL
-168 AAQPLFVKDV
+168 CTETMYFKDLL
-178 MAKFGVKM
+178 AKFGVKM
-186 QVAKV
+186 QIAKV
-191 GAYKSATEMFTEEK
+191 GKFKSAVEPFFADK

-213 ITAYINGLW
+213 ISVYLNGIW
-222 QNICKEVGASRNI
+222 GNIVKEVAQSRKL
-235 SVDKLNAYAD
+235 DAKTLNAYAD
-245 RFITLS
+245 SLVTFAS
-251 AAKDYVASG
+251 ADELLKMK
-260 LVDQLLYTDQVKAE
+260 LVDQVAYYDEVRAE
-274 VNKLLKAEA
+274 IKKRLGL
-283 DEDINTVYLAD
+283 DEDDNISQVSVTQMCAQPNKNKAD
-294 MANVKAPKKE
+294 DR
-304 GEEIAVYYAYG
+304 IAVYYAYG
-315 DIVSDAQGEMTN
+315 DIVSDAQSEMTN

-562 STLGEYYAPF
+562 ATLGEYYAPF

>member
-1 MKDFLKYMSATVVG
+1 MKQAFATVVG
-15 IFVFFIITGA
+15 ILIFTVAMGIIG
-25 LMVMSII
+25 VISIL
-32 GMVASESSAT
+32 GMVASTDAT
-42 DVSDNTVF
+42 PKVNDNS
-50 VLSLNG
+50 VLVLDLNG
-56 MMQERSERSLF
+56 VMQERSEDDFYGFLTGGEMSSL
-67 DEVSSMNNDATSTIG
+67 G
-82 LDEVLEAIDKAKH
+82 LDDLTEAVEKAKADV
-95 NDKIKGIYIEAGMF
+95 NVKGIYIEAGMF
-109 APDSYASA
+109 APDGPASV
-117 QAMRNALADF
+117 QALRDKLVDF

-132 WIVAYADTYTQGTY
+132 WIVAYGDQYTQSAY
-146 YIASVANKVYL
+146 WLCSVADKVIV
-157 NPYGQLDWHGL
+157 NPEGMVDWHGL
-168 AAQPLFVKDV
+168 CTETMYFKDL

-186 QVAKV
+186 QIAKV
-191 GAYKSATEMFTEEK
+191 GKFKSAVEPFFADK

-213 ITAYINGLW
+213 ISVYLNGIW
-222 QNICKEVGASRNI
+222 GNVVKDVAQSRKL
-235 SVDKLNAYAD
+235 DAKTLNAYAD
-245 RFITLS
+245 SLVTFAS
-251 AAKDYVASG
+251 ADELLKMK
-260 LVDQLLYTDQVKAE
+260 LVDQVAYYDE
-274 VNKLLKAEA
+274 VRADIKKRLDL
-283 DEDINTVYLAD
+283 DEDDNISQVSVKQMCAQPNKNKAD
-294 MANVKAPKKE
+294 DR
-304 GEEIAVYYAYG
+304 IAVYYAYG
-315 DIVSDAQGEMTN
+315 DIVSDTQGGMSE
-327 GASICSANVVPDLE
+327 GASICSANMVPDLE

-440 TNKYSNFGTTSRP
+440 TNKYSNFGTSSRP
-453 FNEEEMQYL
+453 FTEEEMTYL
-462 TNMIDRGYKT
+462 TNMVDRGYKT

-509 GIGGIEQ
+509 GIGGIDQ

-531 TKAYPAKADMFE
+531 TRVYPAKADMIE

-562 STLGEYYAPF
+562 ATLGEYYAPF

-587 MPINVVI
+587 MPVNVVI

>member
-1 MKDFLKYMSATVVG
+1 MKQAFATVVG
-15 IFVFFIITGA
+15 ILIFTVAMGIIG
-25 LMVMSII
+25 VISIL
-32 GMVASESSAT
+32 GMVASTEST
-42 DVSDNTVF
+42 PKVKDNS
-50 VLSLNG
+50 VLVLDLNG
-56 MMQERSERSLF
+56 VMQERAEDDLYGF
-67 DEVSSMNNDATSTIG
+67 ITGGEVSSLG
-82 LDEVLEAIDKAKH
+82 LDELTEAIDKAKADD
-95 NDKIKGIYIEAGMF
+95 NVKGIYIEASMF
-109 APDSYASA
+109 APDGPASV
-117 QAMRNALADF
+117 QALRNKLVEF

-132 WIVAYADTYTQGTY
+132 WIVAYGDQYTQSAY
-146 YIASVANKVYL
+146 WLCSVADKVIV
-157 NPYGQLDWHGL
+157 NPEGIVDWHGL
-168 AAQPLFVKDV
+168 CTETMYFKDLL
-178 MAKFGVKM
+178 AKFGVKM
-186 QVAKV
+186 QIAKV
-191 GAYKSATEMFTEEK
+191 GKFKSAVEPFFADK

-213 ITAYINGLW
+213 ISVYLNGIW
-222 QNICKEVGASRNI
+222 GNIVKEVAQSRKLD
-235 SVDKLNAYAD
+235 VKTLNAYAD
-245 RFITLS
+245 SLVTFAS
-251 AAKDYVASG
+251 ADELLKMK
-260 LVDQLLYTDQVKAE
+260 LVDQVAYYDEVRAE
-274 VNKLLKAEA
+274 IKKRLGL
-283 DEDINTVYLAD
+283 DEDDNISQVSVTQMCAQPNKNKAD
-294 MANVKAPKKE
+294 DR
-304 GEEIAVYYAYG
+304 IAVYYAYG
-315 DIVSDAQGEMTN
+315 DIVSDAQSEMTN

-531 TKAYPAKADMFE
+531 TKTYPAKADMFE

>member
-1 MKDFLKYMSATVVG
+1 MKDFMKQAFATVVG
-15 IFVFFIITGA
+15 ILIFTVAMGIIG
-25 LMVMSII
+25 VISIL
-32 GMVASESSAT
+32 GMVASTEST
-42 DVSDNTVF
+42 PKVKDNS
-50 VLSLNG
+50 VLVLNLNG
-56 MMQERSERSLF
+56 VMQERAEDDLYGFLTGGEMSSL
-67 DEVSSMNNDATSTIG
+67 G
-82 LDEVLEAIDKAKH
+82 LDELTEAIDKAKADD
-95 NDKIKGIYIEAGMF
+95 NVKGIYIEASMF
-109 APDSYASA
+109 APDGPASV
-117 QAMRNALADF
+117 QALRNKLVEF

-132 WIVAYADTYTQGTY
+132 WIVAYGDQYTQSAY
-146 YIASVANKVYL
+146 WLCSVADKVIV
-157 NPYGQLDWHGL
+157 NPEGIVDWHGL
-168 AAQPLFVKDV
+168 CTETMYFKDLL
-178 MAKFGVKM
+178 AKFGVKM
-186 QVAKV
+186 QIAKV
-191 GAYKSATEMFTEEK
+191 GKFKSAVEPFFADK

-213 ITAYINGLW
+213 ISVYLNGIW
-222 QNICKEVGASRNI
+222 GNIVKEVAQSRKL
-235 SVDKLNAYAD
+235 DAKTLNAYAD
-245 RFITLS
+245 SLVTFAS
-251 AAKDYVASG
+251 ADELLKMK
-260 LVDQLLYTDQVKAE
+260 LVDQVAYYDEVRAE
-274 VNKLLKAEA
+274 IKKRLGL
-283 DEDINTVYLAD
+283 DEDDNISQVSVTQMCAQPNKNKAD
-294 MANVKAPKKE
+294 DR
-304 GEEIAVYYAYG
+304 IAVYYAYG
-315 DIVSDAQGEMTN
+315 DIVSDAQSEMTN

-516 AVAKAAELAKVKEYR
+516 AVAKAAELAKVKDYR

>member
-1 MKDFLKYMSATVVG
+1 MKQAFATVVG
-15 IFVFFIITGA
+15 ILIFTVAMGIIG
-25 LMVMSII
+25 VISIL
-32 GMVASESSAT
+32 GMVASTEST
-42 DVSDNTVF
+42 PKVKDNS
-50 VLSLNG
+50 VLVLNLNG
-56 MMQERSERSLF
+56 VMQERAEDDLYGFLTGGEMSSL
-67 DEVSSMNNDATSTIG
+67 G
-82 LDEVLEAIDKAKH
+82 LDELTEAIDKAKADD
-95 NDKIKGIYIEAGMF
+95 NVKGIYIEASMF
-109 APDSYASA
+109 APDGPASV
-117 QAMRNALADF
+117 QALRNKLVEF

-132 WIVAYADTYTQGTY
+132 WIVAYGDQYTQSAY
-146 YIASVANKVYL
+146 WLCSVADKVIV
-157 NPYGQLDWHGL
+157 NPEGIVDWHGL
-168 AAQPLFVKDV
+168 CTETMYFKDLL
-178 MAKFGVKM
+178 AKFGVKM
-186 QVAKV
+186 QIAKV
-191 GAYKSATEMFTEEK
+191 GKFKSAVEPFFADK

-213 ITAYINGLW
+213 ISVYLNGIW
-222 QNICKEVGASRNI
+222 GNIVKEVAQSRKL
-235 SVDKLNAYAD
+235 DAKTLNAYAD
-245 RFITLS
+245 SLVTFAS
-251 AAKDYVASG
+251 ADELLKMK
-260 LVDQLLYTDQVKAE
+260 LVDQVAYYDEVRAE
-274 VNKLLKAEA
+274 IKKRLGL
-283 DEDINTVYLAD
+283 DEDDNISQVSVTQMCAQPNKNKAD
-294 MANVKAPKKE
+294 DR
-304 GEEIAVYYAYG
+304 IAVYYAYG
-315 DIVSDAQGEMTN
+315 DIVSDAQSEMTN

-531 TKAYPAKADMFE
+531 TKTYPAKADMFE

>member
-1 MKDFLKYMSATVVG
+1 MKQAFATVVG
-15 IFVFFIITGA
+15 ILIFTVAMGIIG
-25 LMVMSII
+25 VISIV
-32 GMVASESSAT
+32 GMVASTDAT
-42 DVSDNTVF
+42 PKVKDNS
-50 VLSLNG
+50 VLVLDLNG
-56 MMQERSERSLF
+56 VMQERSEDDFYGFLTGGEMSSL
-67 DEVSSMNNDATSTIG
+67 G
-82 LDEVLEAIDKAKH
+82 LDDLTEAVEKAKADD
-95 NDKIKGIYIEAGMF
+95 NVKGIYIEAGMF
-109 APDSYASA
+109 APDGPASV
-117 QAMRNALADF
+117 QALRDKLVDF

-132 WIVAYADTYTQGTY
+132 WIVAYGDQYTQSAY
-146 YIASVANKVYL
+146 WLCSVADKVIV
-157 NPYGQLDWHGL
+157 NPEGMVDWHGL
-168 AAQPLFVKDV
+168 CTETMYFKDL

-186 QVAKV
+186 QIAKV
-191 GAYKSATEMFTEEK
+191 GKFKSAVEPYFADK

-213 ITAYINGLW
+213 ISVYLNGIW
-222 QNICKEVGASRNI
+222 GNVVKDVAQSRKL
-235 SVDKLNAYAD
+235 DAKTLNAYAD
-245 RFITLS
+245 SLVTFAS
-251 AAKDYVASG
+251 ADELLKMK
-260 LVDQLLYTDQVKAE
+260 LVDQVAYYDE
-274 VNKLLKAEA
+274 VRADIKKRLDL
-283 DEDINTVYLAD
+283 DEDDNISQVSVKQMCAQPNKNKAD
-294 MANVKAPKKE
+294 DR
-304 GEEIAVYYAYG
+304 IAVYYAYG
-315 DIVSDAQGEMTN
+315 DIVSDTQGGMSE
-327 GASICSANVVPDLE
+327 GASICSANMVPDLE

-440 TNKYSNFGTTSRP
+440 TNKYSNFGTSSRP
-453 FNEEEMQYL
+453 FTEEEMTYL
-462 TNMIDRGYKT
+462 TNMVDRGYKT

-509 GIGGIEQ
+509 GIGGIDQ

-531 TKAYPAKADMFE
+531 TKAYPAKADMIE

-562 STLGEYYAPF
+562 ATLGEYYAPF

-587 MPINVVI
+587 MPVNVVI